1 MTKMLKINNT
11 HPGMFL
17 GYGGTGAGFGMSI
30 FHYTNFRQSIQ
41 INLSQGIDFFIDSVK
56 NSRIEFDDMMR
67 TLITYQEVFP
77 DLISCYEILKLGL
90 VINRMDL
97 IRLNYQKFEGA
108 VFKFKKVAKI
118 EGWKQEHID
127 TIFGLDQTSCNLI

>member
-1 MTKMLKINNT
+1 M
-11 HPGMFL
+11 
-17 GYGGTGAGFGMSI
+17 
-30 FHYTNFRQSIQ
+30 
-41 INLSQGIDFFIDSVK
+41 K
-56 NSRIEFDDMMR
+56 NSRIEFDEMMR
-67 TLITYQEVFP
+67 TFITYQEVFP